1 MRQGCFACEVSCS
14 YAVAMH
20 AMVDCATFESDAPC
34 VPVRLFR
41 LEIETEEL
49 YWHGALRVF

>member
-1 MRQGCFACEVSCS
+1 MRGVVFVCRGNACNGGL
-14 YAVAMH
+14 
-20 AMVDCATFESDAPC
+20 ATFESDAPC